1 MECSSIADFNK
12 LRPENP
18 LRRRLI
24 VIDELAELTDTTG
37 LDKNNKELAAKIVKQ
52 LATIARLGRAYG
64 INLVFGVQ
72 RGDANVI
79 PGQIKSNI
87 SYRVSSKADATL
99 SMIILDNTSANEMI
113 PKDSRGR
120 FINHD
125 GVVFQGYIL
134 E

>member
-1 MECSSIADFNK
+1 M
-12 LRPENP
+12 RPENP

-79 PGQIKSNI
+79 PGQIKS
-87 SYRVSSKADATL
+87 SSKADATL